1 MMYKIRI
8 ISVARPRNTF
18 KLLLLAPTFG
28 AVTESLIPLF
38 GLAAESLAVAFGAAA
53 EPVVPAFAFG
63 VVNGSLAA
71 ASSSTTKAQRKRS
84 IGVAVK

>member
-18 KLLLLAPTFG
+18 KLLLLAPTF
-28 AVTESLIPLF
+28 
-38 GLAAESLAVAFGAAA
+38 
-53 EPVVPAFAFG
+53 AFG

-71 ASSSTTKAQRKRS
+71 ASDAEVMALASSSTTKAQRKRS

>member
-1 MMYKIRI
+1 MHNLPMMYKIRI

-18 KLLLLAPTFG
+18 KLLLLAPT
-28 AVTESLIPLF
+28 
-38 GLAAESLAVAFGAAA
+38 
-53 EPVVPAFAFG
+53 FAFG